1 MAETE
6 EHASL
11 TVSRSMA
18 NNAGPSFI
26 DSKLAGMLPLR
37 RVCFTAFESVLVF
50 QMSIL
55 WQKLYL

>member
-6 EHASL
+6 DHASL

-37 RVCFTAFESVLVF
+37 RVCCVF
-50 QMSIL
+50 HCL
-55 WQKLYL
+55 